1 MANKDLQLF
10 KKDTEKGKDVQ
21 RQETIR
27 KTREELNK
35 IVAKKLHGEK
45 VTTLSSS
52 STNNNTTYVRY
63 TSAQVANLSA
73 IEGNVPKQRIIKIKD
88 EKVDPMLTP
97 SFKIR
102 KAPSGP
108 PTDSIVPV
116 LHDELN
122 TEKITKADQKKWQI
136 APAVSNWKN
145 TKGFIIGIENRLKN
159 SGDVNELSEEDKER
173 SIAKF
178 SALSNAL
185 KSAEQKAKQDINAR
199 ASWRKRK
206 EAEEDHEAQERL
218 NRLAEEARKAR
229 ASSADRVE
237 PTNER
242 DNIHVSK
249 HERRMERRRRAEE
262 ELKRD
267 RLSTKQKVRELAE
280 EQGRDVSERVVLGV
294 SEAIKKKQK
303 ESVYDADLY
312 LKSNTR
318 SNNGDEI
325 AYDSPLFN
333 QDAVLN
339 DIYRSRNLSGYRGLG
354 SKDQEDSGSTS
365 VAFVKDSEKQK

>member
-52 STNNNTTYVRY
+52 STNNDTTYVRY

-122 TEKITKADQKKWQI
+122 TEKITKADQKKWHI

-267 RLSTKQKVRELAE
+267 RLSTKQKVRKLAE